1 MFMGRE
7 ELSFPSLFLLS
18 FLLFPS
24 LPPAS
29 LSLFLIYSLYI
40 LMAAPV
46 PSPCFQKA
54 YHFRLTSP
62 QETS

>member
-40 LMAAPV
+40 LMAAPLP
-46 PSPCFQKA
+46 PSHGLFPI
-54 YHFRLTSP
+54 LP
-62 QETS
+62 LLLL